1 MNKYIKF
8 IAFALMAVFSL
19 AFVSCGDDDD
29 DPDVDIK
36 NGKVSVAYAGAITE
50 TYSVTQATFT
60 HLYQRVVGTTK
71 IDSSDGVTF
80 DVTFSDDDGS
90 YTYWQFQ
97 TQDEI
102 KKGANLSIDGV
113 FFGYDSAR
121 HTDDTEGDAKV
132 KAVSSNKITL
142 SFKNFRFERYI
153 SISSNK
159 KQVITINGEITFTLD
174 E

>member
-1 MNKYIKF
+1 MNKYVKF
-8 IAFALMAVFSL
+8 MAFAMMAVFNI

-36 NGKVSVAYAGAITE
+36 NGKISVAYAGAVTE
-50 TYSVTQATFT
+50 NYSVDQATFIY
-60 HLYQRVVGTTK
+60 LYQRVEGTTK
-71 IDSSDGVTF
+71 IDSFDGVTF
-80 DVTFSDDDGS
+80 SVTFSDDDDF

-102 KKGANLSIDGV
+102 KKGKNLSIDGV
-113 FFGYDSAR
+113 FFGNDLAR
-121 HTDDTEGDAKV
+121 YTDDTEGEAIV

-142 SFKNFRFERYI
+142 LFKNFKFERYI
-153 SISSNK
+153 SFSSNK
-159 KQVITINGEITFTLD
+159 LQVITINGEITFTLD

>member
-8 IAFALMAVFSL
+8 MAFAMMAVFSL

-29 DPDVDIK
+29 EPDVDIK
-36 NGKVSVAYAGAITE
+36 NGKVSVAYAGAVTE
-50 TYSVTQATFT
+50 NYSVAQATFS
-60 HLYQRVVGTTK
+60 HLYQNVEGTTI
-71 IDSSDGVTF
+71 IDSFNGATF
-80 DVTFSDDDGS
+80 NVTFSDDGGS

-97 TQDEI
+97 TQDEV

-113 FFGYDSAR
+113 FFGDDTAR
-121 HTDDTEGDAKV
+121 YTDNTEGDAIV

-142 SFKNFRFERYI
+142 SFKNFKFERYI
-153 SISSNK
+153 SISSDK